1 MYPVAAPDA
10 TRKCAF
16 RELGMMFL
24 KLLLL
29 VAAAGLVTSTGYL
42 LLVMIASARFR
53 RDQRR
58 EPDGNA
64 TLPPVTLLKPVCG
77 MEPDLEANLASFFE
91 QQYPSFEIIF
101 GARHA
106 DDPALEVARR
116 ISSKYPA
123 VPVKIVATGEPWRP
137 NAKVCSLVKMYAHAA
152 HDYLIVSDSDVHVEP
167 NYIAEV
173 VRPLLDPGNGLVTC
187 LYRGVA
193 TGGLWSKLEALGM
206 SIEMTS
212 GAIVANLLEGMKF
225 ALGPTMAVRRDALDA
240 VGGFEPLADYCADD
254 YVLGR
259 DVSDSGWRVVMS
271 HHVIDHVVINRSF
284 ACSMRHQIRWMK
296 STRFSRRAGHAGTA
310 LTFAMPFGL
319 LGLLAGG
326 ALHHW
331 AIGIGLFA
339 AAYLN
344 RVIMAI
350 VAGWGVV
357 RDRQSLRL
365 AWLYPLRALM
375 GFFFWCVSYAGRE
388 IEWRSDW
395 YRLEPGGRMVLVRPS
410 AATVARSL
418 SDTEAAS
425 PRAVA
430 DHYS

>member
-1 MYPVAAPDA
+1 
-10 TRKCAF
+10 
-16 RELGMMFL
+16 MMFL

-42 LLVMIASARFR
+42 LLVMIASVRFR
-53 RDQRR
+53 RNQRR
-58 EPDGNA
+58 EPDGDV

-77 MEPDLEANLASFFE
+77 MEPDLEANLTSFFE

-101 GARHA
+101 GARHS

-116 ISSKYPA
+116 IASKYPL
-123 VPVKIVATGEPWRP
+123 VPMKIVTTGEPLRP

-152 HDYLIVSDSDVHVEP
+152 YDYLIVSDSDVHVAP

-173 VRPLLDPGNGLVTC
+173 VRPLLDPGNGMVTC

-206 SIEMTS
+206 SVEMTS

-240 VGGFEPLADYCADD
+240 IGGFDPLADYCADD

-259 DVSDSGWRVVMS
+259 DVSDSGRRVVMS
-271 HHVIDHVVINRSF
+271 DHVIDHLVINRSF

-296 STRFSRRAGHAGTA
+296 STRFSRRAGHAGTL

-319 LGLLAGG
+319 LGLVSAG
-326 ALHHW
+326 ALHQW
-331 AIGIGLFA
+331 ALGIGLFG
-339 AAYLN
+339 AAYVN
-344 RVIMAI
+344 RVVMAI

-357 RDRQSLRL
+357 RDPKSLRL

-375 GFFFWCVSYAGRE
+375 GFFFWCASYAGRE

-395 YRLEPGGRMVLVRPS
+395 YRLEQGGRMVLVQPS

-418 SDTEAAS
+418 SDTEAAT
-425 PRAVA
+425 PAAVV
-430 DHYS
+430 DRYS